1 MTEERA
7 KSGRLD
13 QWTSWTAP
21 GTTPFRFAWVPLI
34 LLLILLVVAVSIDS
48 QWVYDPDWLL
58 LGLNTVFVTVVPL
71 IVAVMAVTAYRTTG
85 VVAVL
90 AIGTGMVA
98 LMWAGTLPAVLLK
111 TEGADAGVAMH
122 NSSVLLASLC
132 FFAASLAGAFTLPPR
147 LPGSRGRQ
155 LAVAYAA
162 AALCLGVILV
172 LVLTGEMP
180 TFFVQGKGPTHL
192 RQIVLG
198 AGLGLFLL
206 AAIFWWHASQTGS
219 SGLASR
225 LYRLLAAWLTG
236 ASAGGSLVL
245 RPRPIY

>member
-85 VVAVL
+85 
-90 AIGTGMVA
+90 
-98 LMWAGTLPAVLLK
+98 
-111 TEGADAGVAMH
+111 
-122 NSSVLLASLC
+122 
-132 FFAASLAGAFTLPPR
+132 
-147 LPGSRGRQ
+147 
-155 LAVAYAA
+155 
-162 AALCLGVILV
+162 
-172 LVLTGEMP
+172 
-180 TFFVQGKGPTHL
+180 
-192 RQIVLG
+192 
-198 AGLGLFLL
+198 
-206 AAIFWWHASQTGS
+206 
-219 SGLASR
+219 
-225 LYRLLAAWLTG
+225 
-236 ASAGGSLVL
+236 
-245 RPRPIY
+245 